1 MAVSEYA
8 VVKVRFTTGVAH
20 ALVGVATPVCFIM
33 RFSQDYGGKMTL
45 PEMRVELEEL
55 QDKRRNLE
63 KKIEDVNKQYKI
75 GMWGILLGV
84 PLLFAYGF
92 GLLLI
97 VAGGLAA
104 VTNVSKRNATN
115 KELDTTNASIKEL
128 RRKIAEIE
136 ANQS

>member
-1 MAVSEYA
+1 
-8 VVKVRFTTGVAH
+8 
-20 ALVGVATPVCFIM
+20 
-33 RFSQDYGGKMTL
+33 MTL

-97 VAGGLAA
+97 VASGLAA